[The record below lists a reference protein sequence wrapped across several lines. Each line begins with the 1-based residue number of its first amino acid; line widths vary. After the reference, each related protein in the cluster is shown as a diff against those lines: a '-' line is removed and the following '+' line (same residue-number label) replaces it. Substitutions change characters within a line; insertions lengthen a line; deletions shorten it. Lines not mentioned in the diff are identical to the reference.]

1 MKEYFHYYLC
11 NLLMAHGMEI
21 SMKTNYE
28 NLIRNFREY
37 RINYPL
43 TQKELADKTGISLR
57 SITRFENGED
67 ITLSNFIKLVDA
79 LDLTENMKCLIPDQ
93 SKRPSAYLEVG
104 YKRQR
109 AVTKKNRDKTN
120 KKFKWGDEE

>member
-1 MKEYFHYYLC
+1 MR
-11 NLLMAHGMEI
+11 
-21 SMKTNYE
+21 TNYE
-28 NLIRNFREY
+28 KLIKNFREY

-67 ITLSNFIKLVDA
+67 ITLSNFIKLIDA

-93 SKRPSAYLEVG
+93 SSRPSSYLEVQ

-109 AVTKKNRDKTN
+109 AGTKKNTDKSK